1 MIICACVH
9 ETVPEQPT
17 NLQGEA
23 RSPNTIQLTW
33 DAPELSSDE
42 LIDSYE
48 LYYNDSHFRQN
59 VHVTIAPPRNT
70 HLLTD
75 LTPDTVYHIR
85 VAAKSARGEG
95 ASTPTVQVRTV
106 EYGTRTFT
114 VVFITNVLYLL
125 QSFGQNVG
133 WRIARQP
140 LVSILLSRS
149 CLSRSVV
156 LFATL

>member
-1 MIICACVH
+1 VNETLSQPTVRVCVH
-9 ETVPEQPT
+9 ARIVEPVPDQPT

-33 DAPELSSDE
+33 DAPELSPDE

-59 VHVTIAPPRNT
+59 VHVTISPPRNT
-70 HLLTD
+70 HLLAD

-95 ASTPTVQVRTV
+95 ASTPTVQVRTLD
-106 EYGTRTFT
+106 YGT
-114 VVFITNVLYLL
+114 NVH
-125 QSFGQNVG
+125 
-133 WRIARQP
+133 
-140 LVSILLSRS
+140 
-149 CLSRSVV
+149 
-156 LFATL
+156 